1 MVLAPPL
8 CGWESCHF
16 PGGHEARAGQRWSP
30 VGEAGPPLGGAPLAW
45 AAVMVD
51 WGPGGVGPLATKD
64 LV

>member
-1 MVLAPPL
+1 
-8 CGWESCHF
+8 
-16 PGGHEARAGQRWSP
+16 